1 MAWNVR
7 LPNAEWYD
15 QTSNIESLMNEL
27 KAQTHVAIDTE
38 TTGLIVWK
46 DLPLF
51 WSMAWGNR
59 RVCLP
64 ADMLHKCREL
74 FSDPNKNWI
83 FANAKYDA
91 HILAN
96 AGLQIKG
103 KLVDTQVMHALLYE
117 EQSHGLKEMANQILG
132 WKWQDFFDTFKPQQ
146 VIDDASNEKRKEQV
160 GEMLMRTFHNDRS
173 TLIEYASND
182 AYGTMQLYNVL
193 KRELEDA
200 YTHSL
205 YPDRYATLWDLFWK
219 TEVPFTKVLWK
230 TERNGVLI
238 DDNYLKEVA
247 TPVKKELAKIEKDL
261 FREVGW
267 AINPNSPTQ
276 LRKLFFEE
284 LKLKPIGI
292 TKGGKS
298 GVKLPQTNEE
308 FLSYYAVRVD
318 GATASRQKAQV
329 ICEIM
334 LEQRALSKLLGT
346 YVEGLPEHYDREN
359 RIHARA
365 NQDVAR
371 TGRLSSSNP
380 NLQNIPNPESDRFKV
395 RGAFIAPDHYDLLC
409 FDYQAL
415 EMRLLAAAALEQD
428 MIQIFLDGKDIH
440 MGNAALVYGL
450 PYEDIAAAKKKKE
463 GLTEYD
469 HQCIKARSDV
479 KIVGFGLN
487 YGMKEHLLAKNMKCT
502 VPKAIDT
509 MNKYM
514 ARYPAVQHF
523 YKEAIEEARKCG
535 YAFSVLGRRRFLPEI
550 ASHNQFDRWQAE
562 RRATNMQIQGSAADV
577 VRMAMILI
585 DEQGLDL
592 EYGCHMLLQ
601 IHDELL
607 FECPVETGDICMPII
622 EEIMEHSLPSQL
634 AVPLTVSKSRTKNWA
649 QAK

>member
-1 MAWNVR
+1 MAWNVT
-7 LPNAEWYD
+7 LPKAEWYD
-15 QTSNIESLMNEL
+15 QTSSIDALMNEL
-27 KAQTHVAIDTE
+27 KAQKQVAIDTE

-51 WSMAWGNR
+51 WSLSWGNR
-59 RVCLP
+59 RVCMP
-64 ADMLHKCREL
+64 ADMLHKCREI
-74 FSDPNKNWI
+74 FADEKKEWV

-96 AGLQIKG
+96 VGIQLQG
-103 KLVDTQVMHALLYE
+103 RLVDTQVMHALLYE
-117 EQSHGLKEMANQILG
+117 EQPHGLKEMAAQILG
-132 WKWQDFFDTFKPQQ
+132 WKWQDFFDTFKPQM
-146 VIDDASNEKRKEQV
+146 VVDMESNDRRKERV
-160 GEMLMRTFHNDRS
+160 GEMLMRTFHSDRE
-173 TLIEYASND
+173 TLVEYASND
-182 AYGTMQLYNVL
+182 AFGTMQLYHKL

-205 YPDRYATLWDLFWK
+205 YPDKFATMWDLFHK

-230 TERNGVLI
+230 CERRGILV
-238 DDNYLKEVA
+238 DDEYLRSVEA
-247 TPVKKELAKIEKDL
+247 PVRKELDKIQKEL
-261 FREVGW
+261 FKEVGW

-276 LRKLFFEE
+276 LRKLFFED
-284 LKLKPIGI
+284 LGLKPLSK

-298 GVKLPQTNEE
+298 GVKLPQTNED
-308 FLSYYAVRVD
+308 FLSHYAVRRENPTP
-318 GATASRQKAQV
+318 AQAKAQV

-346 YVEGLPEHYDREN
+346 YVEGLSEHSDRKG

-371 TGRLSSSNP
+371 TGRLSMSNP
-380 NLQNIPNPESDRFKV
+380 NMQNIPNPEADRFKI
-395 RGAFIAPDHYDLLC
+395 RRAFISGPYNDLLC

-450 PYEDIAAAKKKKE
+450 PYEDIERAKKKKSD
-463 GLTEYD
+463 LTDYD

-487 YGMKEHLLAKNMKCT
+487 YGMKENLLAKNMKCT
-502 VPKAIDT
+502 VEKALET
-509 MNKYM
+509 MDRYM

-523 YKEAIEEARKCG
+523 YAEAIAEARQCG

-550 ASHNQFDRWQAE
+550 ASLSKMDRWQAE

-585 DEQGLDL
+585 DEQGLDDQ
-592 EYGCHMLLQ
+592 YGCHMMLQ
-601 IHDELL
+601 VHDELL
-607 FECPVETGDICMPII
+607 FECPEDTGDICMPII
-622 EEIMEHSLPSQL
+622 EEIMEHSLPSDL
-634 AVPLTVSKSRTKNWA
+634 AVPLTVSKSRTKDWA
-649 QAK
+649 AAK